1 VPVVMLKPQLAM
13 LPTSIASSS
22 TTYSFHVPFGAVPSK
37 IERLTFPLGVGA
49 GAGKPS
55 PPGSL

>member
-37 IERLTFPLGVGA
+37 IERLTFPLGA
-49 GAGKPS
+49 GAG
-55 PPGSL
+55 GG